1 MAALLVVIHDFH
13 MQWTRRL
20 VRPLKADPPL
30 VVDADAVLALPVA
43 LQGLESVTRQCRQI
57 SERVR
62 RLEPVQLEPR
72 GPLDARQRLDALP
85 GGEGRRSAVSIADDH
100 SRHDRTNYEL
110 RHA

>member
-1 MAALLVVIHDFH
+1 MRAMVALLAVIHDFH

-43 LQGLESVTRQCRQI
+43 LQGLEFVARQCRQI

-72 GPLDARQRLDALP
+72 GPLMPDSALTRFPAAKAAVRL
-85 GGEGRRSAVSIADDH
+85 
-100 SRHDRTNYEL
+100 SR
-110 RHA
+110 